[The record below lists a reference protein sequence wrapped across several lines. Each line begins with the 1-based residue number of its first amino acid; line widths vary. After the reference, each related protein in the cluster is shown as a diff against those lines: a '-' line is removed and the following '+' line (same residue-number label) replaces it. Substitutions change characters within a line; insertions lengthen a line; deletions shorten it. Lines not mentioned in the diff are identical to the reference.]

1 MAAAK
6 SARIGTDLTQ
16 GKIGRTLI
24 TFALPLIATNLIQQL
39 YSAVDLAVIGQFT
52 DKIGT
57 VQVAQGS
64 DVSDL
69 VAPLA
74 MAFGTAG
81 QTYIAQLTGAGDRTK
96 TRHTVGTLLSWMIL
110 LSFVFMAGTLA
121 LRWKIMGWL
130 NCPPEA
136 LEGAVQYL
144 EITAIAMPAVFI
156 YNGICSNTTII
167 TNFNVTNYFGPSTNI
182 AIITNCWITNILTA
196 FSSNVANSNILEYY
210 SILTNFG
217 LIGNI
222 DIT

>member
-1 MAAAK
+1 MPMAAAK

-16 GKIGRTLI
+16 GSIAKTLI

-81 QTYIAQLTGAGDRTK
+81 QVYIAQLTGAGDRTK
-96 TRHTVGTLLSWMIL
+96 TRYTVGTLLSFMFL
-110 LSFVFMAGTLA
+110 LSIAFTVGA
-121 LRWKIMGWL
+121 LSLRCQSLGCL
-130 NCPPEA
+130 NCP
-136 LEGAVQYL
+136 
-144 EITAIAMPAVFI
+144 
-156 YNGICSNTTII
+156 
-167 TNFNVTNYFGPSTNI
+167 
-182 AIITNCWITNILTA
+182 
-196 FSSNVANSNILEYY
+196 
-210 SILTNFG
+210 
-217 LIGNI
+217 
-222 DIT
+222 